1 MNDKE
6 KEINEL
12 KERLNRLETSQ
23 DPLYEK
29 LKNDERDKLK
39 EENKTGGWLV
49 NIFAFIL
56 IFGLAAWLL
65 NDDTDETSS
74 TEKVKAVKTVKVKP
88 SKEQIAQVLSLFKS
102 ENTLVLQSV
111 YNEGGVYN
119 WVVGVNAPYD
129 TQGSWKGYASTM
141 CNTLYEVNILSKDK
155 PANSTIDHGV
165 RVIDIGKFIST
176 DGHWRKS
183 SLGSANCKTWKVNNI

>member
-1 MNDKE
+1 MNDRD

-12 KERLNRLETSQ
+12 KERLSRIENSEDS
-23 DPLYEK
+23 LYQK
-29 LKNDERDKLK
+29 LKDDERGKLK
-39 EENKTGGWLV
+39 EENKTAGCLG
-49 NIFAFIL
+49 NIFAIIL
-56 IFGLAAWLL
+56 FMGLAAWLI

-74 TEKVKAVKTVKVKP
+74 TEKVKAVKIVKVKP
-88 SKEQIAQVLSLFKS
+88 NKEQIAQVLSLFKS
-102 ENTLVLQSV
+102 ENTQVLQSV

-183 SLGSANCKTWKVNNI
+183 SLGSANCKTWKMNNI